1 MEGYLSHLR
10 YRGVGFGP
18 ASIDVTVFVDSPWEV
33 FLRSEWE
40 VGRGKGARGKGME
53 KKLGLVCKKILF
65 YKIK

>member
-40 VGRGKGARGKGME
+40 VGRGKGARGKRDGEETGLGM
-53 KKLGLVCKKILF
+53 
-65 YKIK
+65 